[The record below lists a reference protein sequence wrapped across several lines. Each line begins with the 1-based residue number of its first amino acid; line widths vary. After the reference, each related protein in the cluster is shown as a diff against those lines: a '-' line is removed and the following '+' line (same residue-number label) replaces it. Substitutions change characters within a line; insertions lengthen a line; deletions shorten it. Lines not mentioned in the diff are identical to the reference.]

1 MAEDEPWYMEF
12 GAEFWMTLSA
22 SVLAFLGL
30 ALKACLKSRCSKI
43 KCCSAEGL
51 ISCDREVL
59 KADEFADINL
69 EGEEAPPAPQAVD
82 VEMGA
87 MPSSQALQRG
97 QV

>member
-22 SVLAFLGL
+22 SVLAFFGL
-30 ALKACLKSRCSKI
+30 ALRACLKSRCSKI

-59 KADEFADINL
+59 KADEFQEINL
-69 EGEEAPPAPQAVD
+69 EGAPAPQAVD

-87 MPSSQALQRG
+87 QALQRG